1 MADNGDLRILISAS
15 LNVGKSVGDIN
26 EAIKAIEKHPSLQ
39 KIKLKI
45 DIDQN
50 FTQTINGFINAVG
63 KMKKISDEQNKTVS
77 ENVEIYKRLD
87 GTVQQVTQIFLK
99 NGEIIQRT
107 KTVHDESK
115 KAMLDESQA
124 AQKLA
129 ESIDKLNKSEL
140 DSISINRDRNNRPT
154 GYTVKSSQGYTATT
168 QRLEPDGQTIKSST
182 ETTNYLK
189 QRIDALK
196 EQKRIN
202 EQAEALD
209 RAHFMAIRDNNKRI
223 EDMQKLHT
231 IALQQNLKRDEDYAN
246 RKALLQ
252 TKIADVKRRYSGDT
266 NVVTSLSELEKSLS
280 SISKVGYVKGFKE
293 IELGLRR
300 IGSEA
305 KTSGSNTRTMGE
317 EMGIAL
323 SRLSTWGLATTA
335 IYGTKRALE
344 QMIKTIIELDS
355 QIVHLKRVMDSNTNF
370 DQMLKGSMDI
380 ANQMGQKVTDINKAL
395 IDAAQ
400 AGYKAQEALDIT
412 KTSVIASNV
421 SDMSPQ
427 QAMSDMIAAMKAFN
441 IEAKDSIRI
450 VDKLNEVDNN
460 YSVSTRNLADSVT
473 HAGAAAKTYG
483 VSLDQLIGYTTAI
496 GEVTRESG
504 SVIGNMQKSIFS
516 RLFTDESI
524 SALHSVNVEVIDF
537 NGENRKAS
545 DILSDLGEK
554 WKSLSATQQ
563 AHVGVTVAGRN
574 QLTRFLA
581 LMNNWD
587 TAVKATQT
595 SLNSQ
600 GSAMREN
607 SEYMQSMQAKINL
620 LSTAWE
626 HLAYTV
632 GNNGLKGT
640 FTGIVES
647 LTKLTKGF
655 TELTEATNGW
665 NIKLPLIAASAYG
678 VVRAV
683 QALSLSVKGLK
694 ASLGL
699 IGIGLVAVESIVSY
713 FMESKKAAE
722 INTEALVENANQTK
736 SNADK
741 LQELLDKHNQLKS
754 EVDKGSG
761 SQEELQKVLS
771 QINDLY
777 PQLIER
783 TGEHGKALS
792 LNTDETKKHIETL
805 KRLSAEQLE
814 QAKLANEMQRAE
826 NSTKLEEA
834 ENKLQRFGEG
844 IKEKFNQLKLFE
856 NLFEANTIEKA
867 TKNYENKIQELAK
880 KGQAALDSGDR
891 ESAQQIQNK
900 IKDLQVK
907 FIEYKEIKEKYQNE
921 FSDYSKTVNDRNGLE
936 QQKKVLLDWKK
947 TIEDQIEG
955 RISLNKSA
963 KEGKIAADEETG
975 AIKKRNDGLLDLAG
989 IQRNLAGTL
998 ETTVEKA
1005 RPLNDAID
1013 KLNEGHSLTSSEISG
1028 LLKNYPDLF
1037 NAFTEENGHLKINTQ
1052 ALETKRDVIIKE
1064 ATISIDAEQRK
1075 VDAQRTALAARL
1087 TAYSDEIKAIKS
1099 VAEAKSLES
1108 KIWQEAEDAMRK
1120 DGVAGP
1126 AFVPSQDLDALE
1138 AIGAAQETIDNI
1150 RKAAQGGFKFGNN
1163 LNSKKEKKEKQE
1175 VQLKD
1180 ALEEQDLTKELIASF
1195 QGEYEARKKINEAIE
1210 RRIKLSEKQKD
1221 YNKSIAET
1229 TELIKSQEQSVLDL
1243 ESANQKL
1250 HQEANQVRDN
1260 HSKFNKTELSNDE
1273 FFNSWFDINDEA
1285 TTAYKEFINSFAKR
1299 SQAIHD
1305 DKSLSNEKKNELID
1319 DLKKQQKE
1327 AEDTFQHLHLLKNA
1341 YADNT
1346 VKINEMSD
1354 AIEASNERI
1363 RNFRKQATEE
1373 LLKSVDVQIQK
1384 SEIAMSAYT
1393 DTSGEYRT
1401 EQEKQIGLLQT
1412 KKDIINSERE
1422 AIENRLNSGKLSV
1435 DQIKLEN
1442 ERLDELNVNL
1452 SELGKKQ
1459 SDLRFSKISSEIKES
1474 TDKLQKYDDELKISK
1489 ERMELFDEK
1498 SKEYSAELINQSKI
1512 LKDKLAAE
1520 EAHEA
1525 MIRKSMEAVDLTAE
1539 AYSKLKDELRKTI
1552 LAQAD
1557 TIGAMKQNVLDQQ
1570 KKIAD
1575 DVIEIYKTMYEKQKE
1590 VRQKAL
1596 EKEEEDLEKS
1606 HKQKVDM
1613 LDKEMKKYEELVQA
1627 KLKALDDQAS
1637 EDDYNKQL
1645 AKMQKERDEIQKQ
1658 IDIKSLNNSPEAKA
1672 ALAELNKKL
1681 EEKNEEI
1688 DKFTTNRSREL
1699 QKKGLQEQLDDKKK
1713 NVDAEK
1719 EAADKTLEN
1728 EKERIKKQKEYW
1740 DRYYDNLINDERRFT
1755 QIREEIMRGSTE
1767 RVKQDFDGFKAFL
1780 VANNETIGQSIS
1792 LNLSDKMDT
1801 VSSKLQTTSEMLRST
1816 VGNLAN
1822 EFNNNLAKAL
1832 DNVIAKLR
1840 EMENLS
1846 LTPKQNFESIESI
1859 LNRMQQRGQ
1868 QYNDTLDQN
1877 QRNFLHNENLKDSAR
1892 LNDRGYQNQYD
1903 PSRGE
1908 YIDQNGRSIFDS
1920 SKSIQTYNP
1929 FGMPNEDFKKYLQN
1943 KKDYE
1948 EGKRQQDAANQNS
1961 ELRKRYNISSDD
1973 YTYEELKRVSRF
1985 DTGGLTPA
1993 FGNNPKLAWLDE
2005 KELVLNKVDTSNLL
2019 KVVDITRNIIG
2030 QIKSSFDFSKLVPSP
2045 VASAGAAGN
2054 NLTIRIDNVIGDK
2067 KGAEDAAEIIYSK
2080 LRAKGWV

>member
-1 MADNGDLRILISAS
+1 MSDLRILVSAT
-15 LNVGKSVGDIN
+15 LNEKRSIVDLN
-26 EAIKAIEKHPSLQ
+26 EAIKKIQNDPALQ
-39 KIKLKI
+39 KLKLNI
-45 DIDQN
+45 DIDQKFAKSIN
-50 FTQTINGFINAVG
+50 EFTDALN
-63 KMKKISDEQNKTVS
+63 KMKQVS
-77 ENVEIYKRLD
+77 ENQNKVISENTEIFKRLD
-87 GTVQQVTQIFLK
+87 GTVQQVTQKVLK

-107 KTVHDESK
+107 KTIHDENK
-115 KAMLDESQA
+115 KAMVDESQA
-124 AQKLA
+124 ATKLA
-129 ESIDKLNKSEL
+129 ESIDKLNKTEI
-140 DSISINRDRNNRPT
+140 DSITINKNRSNKPT
-154 GYTVKSSQGYTATT
+154 GYTIKSSEGYSVTT
-168 QRLEPDGQTIKSST
+168 KRLEPDGETLKSST
-182 ETTNYLK
+182 TTTNYLK
-189 QRIDALK
+189 QRLDEIK

-223 EDMQKLHT
+223 EEMEKLHT
-231 IALQQNLKRDEDYAN
+231 LALQQNLKRDEDYLN
-246 RKALLQ
+246 KKALLQ
-252 TKIADVKRRYSGDT
+252 TRIADLKRRYSGDT
-266 NVVTSLSELEKSLS
+266 NVVTSLSELERSLS
-280 SISKVGYVKGFKE
+280 SVSKVGYAKGFKE
-293 IELGLRR
+293 IELSIKR

-305 KTSGSNTRTMGE
+305 KTSGSNARSMSE

-323 SRLSTWGLATTA
+323 SRLTTWGLATTA

-355 QIVHLKRVMDSNTNF
+355 QIVHLKRVMDEDTNF
-370 DQMLKGSMDI
+370 DQMLKGSTDI
-380 ANQMGQKVTDINKAL
+380 ANQLGQKVTDINKAL

-400 AGYKAQEALDIT
+400 AGYKSQEALDIT
-412 KTSVIASNV
+412 KTSVVASNV

-441 IEAKDSIRI
+441 IEAKDSIKI

-460 YSVSTRNLADSVT
+460 YSVSTRNLADAVT

-516 RLFTDESI
+516 RLFTDASI
-524 SALHSVNVEVIDF
+524 SALHSVNVEVLDF

-545 DILSDLGEK
+545 EILSDLGEK

-563 AHVGVTVAGRN
+563 ANVGVTVAGRN

-607 SEYMQSMQAKINL
+607 SQYMQSMQAKINL
-620 LSTAWE
+620 LATAWE
-626 HLAYTV
+626 HLSYTV
-632 GNNGLKGT
+632 GNNGLKGL

-647 LTKLTKGF
+647 LTKLSKGF
-655 TELTEATNGW
+655 AELTEATNGW
-665 NIKLPLIAASAYG
+665 NIKLPLIAGGVYG
-678 VVRAV
+678 AVRAIQV
-683 QALSLSVKGLK
+683 LSLSIKGLK
-694 ASLGL
+694 LSLGL
-699 IGIGLVAVESIVSY
+699 IGIGLVAVESLISY

-722 INTEALVENANQTK
+722 LNTEALIENANQTK

-741 LQELLDKHNQLKS
+741 LEDLVNKHNQLKS
-754 EVDKGSG
+754 EVDNGSG

-777 PQLIER
+777 PQLIQR

-792 LNTDETKKHIETL
+792 LNTEEAKKQIEAL
-805 KRLSAEQLE
+805 RQMSNEQL
-814 QAKLANEMQRAE
+814 KLAQQANAMKINDLE
-826 NSTKLEEA
+826 SKIEEA
-834 ENKLQRFGEG
+834 KNKLKSKGE
-844 IKEKFNQLKLFE
+844 ETTNKFNQKVELEVFFNAKTAETAKENYRKMVESLQSQMDSDKSGQNYLAIKRQVDELSEKYRQFNVLLRESGASFDEYYNIVKDKQGFE
-856 NLFEANTIEKA
+856 
-867 TKNYENKIQELAK
+867 QELKGATQEK
-880 KGQAALDSGDR
+880 KLINSLLEGKAALKKSTE
-891 ESAQQIQNK
+891 ESK
-900 IKDLQVK
+900 IV
-907 FIEYKEIKEKYQNE
+907 
-921 FSDYSKTVNDRNGLE
+921 V
-936 QQKKVLLDWKK
+936 
-947 TIEDQIEG
+947 
-955 RISLNKSA
+955 
-963 KEGKIAADEETG
+963 DEETE
-975 AIKKRNDGLLDLAG
+975 AIKIRNDRLLDLAG
-989 IQRNLAGTL
+989 IQRKLAETL

-1005 RPLNDAID
+1005 KPLNDAID
-1013 KLNEGHSLTSSEISG
+1013 KLNEGHSLTSSEITG

-1052 ALETKRDVIIKE
+1052 ALETKRDAIINE
-1064 ATISIDAEQRK
+1064 ATLSIDAEQRK

-1099 VAEAKSLES
+1099 AAEAKSLQS

-1150 RKAAQGGFKFGNN
+1150 RKAAQGGFKFDNN
-1163 LNSKKEKKEKQE
+1163 INSKKEKKQKQE
-1175 VQLKD
+1175 IQLKD

-1210 RRIKLSEKQKD
+1210 RRIKLNEKQKD
-1221 YNKSIAET
+1221 YNKAITET

-1260 HSKFNKTELSNDE
+1260 HSKFNKTDLSNEE

-1285 TTAYKEFINSFAKR
+1285 TPAYKEFINTFAKR

-1305 DKSLSNEKKNELID
+1305 DNSLSNEKKNELID

-1354 AIEASNERI
+1354 AIEVSNERI

-1384 SEIAMSAYT
+1384 SELAMSAYT
-1393 DTSGEYRT
+1393 DTSSEYRA

-1412 KKDIINSERE
+1412 KMDIVNAERE
-1422 AIENRLNSGKLSV
+1422 AIETRLSSGKLST

-1442 ERLDELNVNL
+1442 ERLNELNVNL

-1474 TDKLQKYDDELKISK
+1474 ADKLQKYDDELKISK
-1489 ERMELFDEK
+1489 ERMEMFDEK
-1498 SKEYSAELINQSKI
+1498 SKEYSAELTNQTKI
-1512 LKDKLAAE
+1512 LKDKLSAE

-1525 MIRKSMEAVDLTAE
+1525 MIRKSMETVGLTAE
-1539 AYSKLKDELRKTI
+1539 TYAKLKDELRKTI

-1570 KKIAD
+1570 KKLAD

-1596 EKEEEDLEKS
+1596 EKEEEELEKS
-1606 HKQKVDM
+1606 HKKKVDA

-1672 ALAELNKKL
+1672 ALADLNKKL

-1719 EAADKTLEN
+1719 ETADKTLEN

-1740 DRYYDNLINDERRFT
+1740 DRYYDNLINDDRRFA

-1767 RVKQDFDGFKAFL
+1767 RVKQDFDGFKSFL

-1822 EFNNNLAKAL
+1822 EFNNNLAKSL
-1832 DNVIAKLR
+1832 DNVLSKLR
-1840 EMENLS
+1840 E
-1846 LTPKQNFESIESI
+1846 I
-1859 LNRMQQRGQ
+1859 
-1868 QYNDTLDQN
+1868 D
-1877 QRNFLHNENLKDSAR
+1877 NLK
-1892 LNDRGYQNQYD
+1892 
-1903 PSRGE
+1903 
-1908 YIDQNGRSIFDS
+1908 
-1920 SKSIQTYNP
+1920 
-1929 FGMPNEDFKKYLQN
+1929 FGNMTSQI
-1943 KKDYE
+1943 
-1948 EGKRQQDAANQNS
+1948 S
-1961 ELRKRYNISSDD
+1961 NISSIIDEMRKNSVD
-1973 YTYEELKRVSRF
+1973 WHSSSPEDQKKLEQRNDQLGQSIGASKDKYGEWTKDGNRLFSIYYVAQNPEEQQRIDKMKLNSQEWNRADQNRKKELEQANQWMGENIGATYGNGTWFKNGLPLYHDGGIVGGKGTPLMERLHKMLNLGDGEELSILKQGELVIK
-1985 DTGGLTPA
+1985 
-1993 FGNNPKLAWLDE
+1993 NNPIDII
-2005 KELVLNKVDTSNLL
+2005 SNLIS
-2019 KVVDITRNIIG
+2019 K
-2030 QIKSSFDFSKLVPSP
+2030 IKLPDFSNLSFPKV
-2045 VASAGAAGN
+2045 AAGTAGN
-2054 NLTIRIDNVIGDK
+2054 SLTIRIDNVIGDK